1 MQQPID
7 FLREDGKIILQTDIT
22 IKEEDFYDYLD
33 RNFRLEWIGDYSVAG
48 EHHQTSGKM
57 NLDEYFD
64 HTPCH
69 EVMMDL
75 KSFISSK
82 KFVDGFTNLLKENL
96 PNPKLR
102 KKKLVVDLFKTG
114 FLNHHICDI
123 AANNNQHPGAD
134 PLSVVE
140 AYLTSLQKKGIW
152 EDSLAFIKK
161 GNTISVSE
169 DANETFTLTISEVV
183 A

>member
-33 RNFRLEWIGDYSVAG
+33 RNFRLEWIGDCSVGG
-48 EHHQTSGKM
+48 EHHQRSGKM

-64 HTPCH
+64 HTPRH

-75 KSFISSK
+75 KSFVSSK
-82 KFVDGFTNLLKENL
+82 KFVEGFTNLLKENL

-102 KKKLVVDLFKTG
+102 KKKLVIDFFKTG
-114 FLNHHICDI
+114 FLNAQLADI
-123 AANNNQHPGAD
+123 VAQNNERPGTESLA
-134 PLSVVE
+134 VVE
-140 AYLTSLQKKGIW
+140 AYLTALQKKGIW